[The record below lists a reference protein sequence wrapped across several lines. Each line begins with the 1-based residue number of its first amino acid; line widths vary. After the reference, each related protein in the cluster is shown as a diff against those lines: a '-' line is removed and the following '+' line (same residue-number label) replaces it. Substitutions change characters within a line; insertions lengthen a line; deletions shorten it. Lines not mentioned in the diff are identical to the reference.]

1 MWPRGGRRAS
11 HTVLYSTAQYSTR
24 RVASTRQRASTLAG
38 AAAGL
43 VSRVVSRKWSS
54 IILSR
59 LDSDSSPR
67 WSPSIRTSSQLSHLR
82 LPYFTSNFC
91 EAADRALAPQVTT
104 PPNRPRRC
112 WGRLPPPES
121 WRRWSTRRAVGSF
134 PFVKPFRFVWSSA
147 GRSHAA
153 ALS

>member
-1 MWPRGGRRAS
+1 MVVGGLRIQYCIAQHSTVQDAS
-11 HTVLYSTAQYSTR
+11 
-24 RVASTRQRASTLAG
+24 RQRVNARQLW
-38 AAAGL
+38 
-43 VSRVVSRKWSS
+43 RVPPRAWCHVWCQESGPASS
-54 IILSR
+54 IILSG